1 ELHQL
6 VLQVDD
12 LIQPG
17 AKQIA
22 FPRCLRLL
30 RSHPS
35 PPLRRRNHDR
45 RFEGIFKIKNASFRA
60 LKPQKLAISKPI
72 SSEKST
78 LAQCLGNCSRTTT
91 DVASKPKEEQRE
103 IVARGE
109 KEILE
114 AAKAVRACVAVTGLA
129 SAVAARLADAL
140 TRAALR
146 YVRALRNRDLQ
157 QRLSRSL

>member
-60 LKPQKLAISKPI
+60 LKPQKPAISKPI

-78 LAQCLGNCSRTTT
+78 LAQCLGNCSRTTISAGKFFAFLGT
-91 DVASKPKEEQRE
+91 LVVS
-103 IVARGE
+103 
-109 KEILE
+109 
-114 AAKAVRACVAVTGLA
+114 A
-129 SAVAARLADAL
+129 SAFLEFLPR
-140 TRAALR
+140 THG
-146 YVRALRNRDLQ
+146 
-157 QRLSRSL
+157 